1 MSSKRLSRAIHGV
14 VKKEPIRPGQPGKG
28 QIETK
33 MPQACQLSWSAS
45 LKIYSNKKQTGP
57 SLHMGQYLDNEDEL
71 SRFPSII
78 RYLLTCSHNMSHN

>member
-1 MSSKRLSRAIHGV
+1 MSSKRLSRAVHDV

-33 MPQACQLSWSAS
+33 MLRACPVSWSTS

-71 SRFPSII
+71 SRFPSVIN
-78 RYLLTCSHNMSHN
+78 LLTCSHNMSHN